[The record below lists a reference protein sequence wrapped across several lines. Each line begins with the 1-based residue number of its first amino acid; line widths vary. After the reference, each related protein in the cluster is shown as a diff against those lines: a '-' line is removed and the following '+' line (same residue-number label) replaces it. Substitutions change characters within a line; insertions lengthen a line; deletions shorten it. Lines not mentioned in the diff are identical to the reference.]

1 MVEHQIGSSR
11 PEVAKEVTELPSR
24 TREQRRLLAA
34 LEQDVPIHG
43 PNREF
48 FDHQFELAVNSLLN
62 KDQQT
67 AVHAAADMLL
77 WRWFGGADQ
86 PLPDSVA
93 LFFGSENRLIYN
105 PKSSIGVA
113 NPSAEQYLKSWIGN
127 KEPERSGLFKGAALE
142 SYISAMP
149 MHNFLRSFLV
159 EAPVIQELRL
169 SDQERLARERQIEAD
184 VRHRYGMADGKP
196 FERYTPAWKELQRH
210 FYLLDEE
217 TSPRLDRKPSDPKAK
232 FEAWL
237 LAEAQSRWS
246 SQHPSWYPNTGG
258 PPEVK
263 IIGLASITQDYSDFD
278 MALRADS
285 FQLSNGE
292 TLPFNSVMN
301 GFMDD
306 QYETGPYTIP
316 RLDAGLLEDFS
327 ANLLLKNMQ
336 YKQALAAAVHS
347 VTERYLYFNN
357 GQLDDSLLIAIR
369 RPRGDIY
376 TELPESY
383 LRHNTLAIDKPQS
396 NDVLVVSRERYSQDI
411 HSTIGDVLYRS
422 RPQDAARLVDFQTF
436 ERVRQLPLPKSDKL
450 QDYDLVL
457 QFDPKMELAV
467 NDAKPRDGHGREP
480 YIAGF
485 DLVAT
490 DGDKWY
496 FNRSELDPYE
506 GSGQIKLEKNGIDLL
521 RQKYSANG
529 MTALAQALQ
538 GIETMSAADLASI
551 IRQHSD
557 YTFDTSLPEFS
568 KITSGMMVSIGAFTQ
583 FVRDGRVQMQCAGAA
598 TFLGYSL
605 EIALEGSTAVQS
617 DGWLMTDSARLTAV
631 RHAQTLLIYQGRQ
644 FLLDATPNADA
655 AGGRSLDITGN
666 FGRGRFGRRRSTAQA
681 HREIENHPQLPH
693 VATESPAE
701 EIEIEPPKTADLSEL
716 LAEHEPQ
723 RIEAC
728 KERVEQILS
737 AVLDIPKQ
745 NLAED
750 LIKLSRDDP
759 VYRAYEALH
768 KKPPVGTRA
777 DQIAAAAEYI
787 ESYVKKG
794 DAGWRKRHGV
804 PLYNPDFMHLL
815 RQALL

>member
-1 MVEHQIGSSR
+1 MIEHQLGSYR
-11 PEVAKEVTELPSR
+11 PESGEQKKVQLPPR
-24 TREQRRLLAA
+24 RAEEQALLEA
-34 LEQDVPIHG
+34 LNKDEYLSGLSPEFYEQ
-43 PNREF
+43 
-48 FDHQFELAVNSLLN
+48 QFELAVNSLLN
-62 KDQQT
+62 KDQQA
-67 AVHAAADMLL
+67 AVRAAADKVL
-77 WRWFGGADQ
+77 WRWFGEADQ
-86 PLPDSVA
+86 PLPDSLA
-93 LFFGSENRLIYN
+93 INFNGLLIYN
-105 PKSSIGVA
+105 PKGSVTSF
-113 NPSAEQYLKSWIGN
+113 NYSAEEYLKKWTVNNQPRARLHQELAVAKLIETMST
-127 KEPERSGLFKGAALE
+127 
-142 SYISAMP
+142 Y
-149 MHNFLRSFLV
+149 NFLRSFLV
-159 EAPVIQELRL
+159 ETPVIQELRL

-184 VRHRYGMADGKP
+184 VRRRYGMADGKS
-196 FERYTPAWKELQRH
+196 FERYTPAWQELQRH
-210 FYLLDEE
+210 LYQLDEE
-217 TSPRLDRKPSDPKAK
+217 TSPGLDRKPSDPKAK

-246 SQHPSWYPNTGG
+246 SQHPSWYPSTGK
-258 PPEVK
+258 PPDVK
-263 IIGLASITQDYSDFD
+263 IIGLGPNPEEHSSSKIAFRLSDGQ
-278 MALRADS
+278 ALTFKRIMYGC
-285 FQLSNGE
+285 L
-292 TLPFNSVMN
+292 
-301 GFMDD
+301 DD
-306 QYETGPYTIP
+306 QYDESGPYILP
-316 RLDAGLLEDFS
+316 RQLDRGLLEEFS
-327 ANLLLKNMQ
+327 SNLLQKNMQ
-336 YKQALAAAVHS
+336 YKEALAEAVHKTAES
-347 VTERYLYFNN
+347 YFDTNDGN
-357 GQLDDSLLIAIR
+357 LDDSLLIAIR
-369 RPRGDIY
+369 RPSGDIY

-383 LRHNTLAIDKPQS
+383 LQYNTLAIDEPQFY
-396 NDVLVVSRERYSQDI
+396 DVKVVSRERYSQDI
-411 HSTIGDVLYRS
+411 HRTIGDVLYRS

-436 ERVRQLPLPKSDKL
+436 ERVRQLPLPTSDRL
-450 QDYDLVL
+450 HDYDLVL

-490 DGDKWY
+490 DGNKWY

-506 GSGQIKLEKNGIDLL
+506 GSGHIKLEKNGIDLL
-521 RQKYSANG
+521 RQKYSAFG

-538 GIETMSAADLASI
+538 GIDAMSAADLASI

-568 KITSGMMVSIGAFTQ
+568 KRTSGMMVSIGAFTQ
-583 FVRDGRVQMQCAGAA
+583 FVRDGRVQMQCTGAA

-617 DGWLMTDSARLTAV
+617 DGWLMTDSAKLTAV

-655 AGGRSLDITGN
+655 AGGRGLDITGN
-666 FGRGRFGRRRSTAQA
+666 FGSGRFGRLRSTAQA

-693 VATESPAE
+693 AATELPAE
-701 EIEIEPPKTADLSEL
+701 EAEPEPPKTADLSEL

-745 NLAED
+745 KLAD
-750 LIKLSRDDP
+750 RLIKLSRDDP

-768 KKPPVGTRA
+768 KKPPVGTQS
-777 DQIAAAAEYI
+777 DQITEAAQYI
-787 ESYVKKG
+787 DDYVRNG